1 MLPKAL
7 QDLARHFEK
16 YPGIGPRQAGRFS
29 FFLMKQPSG
38 EIDNLIT
45 ALTALKKEVSLCSN
59 CYLPTQKSRG
69 KLCTICSDTKRDAS
83 SICVVERESDA
94 LNMEKM
100 SAHKGAYLVLGE
112 NISPLH
118 KSNIAKSRLMLF
130 VKKLKNAGSH
140 RLGRGPAESG
150 GGKREIILALNNTRE
165 GNFTSLYIQELFKKN
180 MVPNVKITRLGRG
193 LSTGSELEYADEET
207 LRNALE
213 GRK

>member
-7 QDLARHFEK
+7 QDLAHHFEK
-16 YPGIGPRQAGRFS
+16 YPGIGPRQASRFS
-29 FFLMKQPSG
+29 FFLMKQPS
-38 EIDNLIT
+38 EEVDKLIA
-45 ALTALKKEVSLCSN
+45 ALTALKEEVSLCSN
-59 CYLPTQKSRG
+59 CYLPTQKNVS
-69 KLCTICSDTKRDAS
+69 KLCPICSDTKRDAN

-94 LNMEKM
+94 LSMEKM
-100 SAHKGAYLVLGE
+100 SVHRGAYLVLGE

-118 KSNIAKSRLMLF
+118 KSNIAKSRLLLF
-130 VKKLKNAGSH
+130 VKKLKNADSN
-140 RLGRGPAESG
+140 
-150 GGKREIILALNNTRE
+150 KREIILALNNTRE

-180 MVPNVKITRLGRG
+180 TLSNVKITRLGRG